1 MEKRKGF
8 TLIVVCQ
15 ECGQK
20 NRAFYHLL
28 RKTNCAKCHESL
40 LKPDQPQ
47 GFVYLL
53 KSGDYYKIGK
63 ANDLKKRLS
72 QIKLQLPFDVEL
84 VHAIEAFH
92 PHKVEQHCTNG
103 LTKKEETVN
112 GSFLQKRKLL
122 NSSGFLECET
132 PSIISVV

>member
-20 NRAFYHLL
+20 NRAFFHLL
-28 RKTNCAKCHESL
+28 RKTNCARCHESL

-53 KSGDYYKIGK
+53 KSGVYYKIGK
-63 ANDLKKRLS
+63 ANDIKKRLS

-92 PHKVEQHCTNG
+92 PLKVEQHWHKRFNQRRRNG
-103 LTKKEETVN
+103 EWFVLTEEEVAEFKQV
-112 GSFLQKRKLL
+112 SRM
-122 NSSGFLECET
+122 
-132 PSIISVV
+132 

>member
-1 MEKRKGF
+1 MAQRKGF

-15 ECGQK
+15 LCGQK

-28 RKTNCAKCHESL
+28 RKTNCGRCHEEL
-40 LKPDQPQ
+40 LRPDQPQ

-53 KSGDYYKIGK
+53 KSGEYYKIGK
-63 ANDLKKRLS
+63 ANDLKKRIS

-92 PHKVEQHCTNG
+92 PFKVEQHWHKRFEGKRRNG
-103 LTKKEETVN
+103 EWFILTDEEVAE
-112 GSFLQKRKLL
+112 FKHIERM
-122 NSSGFLECET
+122 
-132 PSIISVV
+132 

>member
-1 MEKRKGF
+1 MAQQKGF

-15 ECGQK
+15 LCGQK

-28 RKTNCAKCHESL
+28 RKTNCAKCHEAL
-40 LKPDQPQ
+40 LRPDKPQ

-63 ANDLKKRLS
+63 ANDLNKRLS
-72 QIKLQLPFDVEL
+72 QIKLQLPFEVKL

-92 PHKVEQHCTNG
+92 PYKVEQHWHKRFEEKRRNG
-103 LTKKEETVN
+103 EWFVLTEEDVAEFTRN
-112 GSFLQKRKLL
+112 KQM
-122 NSSGFLECET
+122 
-132 PSIISVV
+132 